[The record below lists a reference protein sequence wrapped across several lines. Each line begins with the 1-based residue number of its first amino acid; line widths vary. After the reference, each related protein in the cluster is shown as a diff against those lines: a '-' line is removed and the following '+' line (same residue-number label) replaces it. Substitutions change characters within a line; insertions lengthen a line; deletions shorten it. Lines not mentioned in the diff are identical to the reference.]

1 MKLTI
6 QSYQP
11 VAVWKWNL
19 LPASEASPADQAAK
33 LDDKLNS
40 LEPAGEGEEEE
51 DVCGICRVAFEGCC
65 PECKKPGEDCPLSAS
80 ASSRLVKSLRR
91 RLYADSALTRSRL
104 RLTLRSLRHLP
115 TRLSYE
121 PDCAWQL

>member
-19 LPASEASPADQAAK
+19 VPASEASPADQAAK

-40 LEPAGEGEEEE
+40 LAPAGEAEEEE

-65 PECKKPGEDCPLSAS
+65 PECKKPGDDCPLSAC
-80 ASSRLVKSLRR
+80 A
-91 RLYADSALTRSRL
+91 ALLGLCVVS
-104 RLTLRSLRHLP
+104 H
-115 TRLSYE
+115 
-121 PDCAWQL
+121 PDCDATSSSQ